1 MDVSTRP
8 SKKHRQLPALF
19 KRGLAVLSFS
29 ALCIALPSSL
39 SAATGG
45 EEPKA
50 SEIVSSIAQDAS
62 HEVAI
67 RNVGAGNEEIAL
79 SARLSTTTNI
89 LAERVSWEIRSK
101 SGELLHKG
109 EHTEFNTKLSPG
121 QFTIEARYGA
131 VSIREELTLVEGH
144 ALTVNFVLNAGGLR
158 VLPVMKDMQSEGMDS
173 HTLVYALSGPGKGRL
188 ISHSRTPG
196 EILKLA
202 AGQYR
207 VESRLGQGNAVAVM
221 DVRVRPGRMSAIEV
235 KHQVGVARLSFVGSA
250 DATVDWSV
258 SQVGGAVIA
267 QASGLN
273 QALALRPGFYLAEA
287 SVNGETLTAK
297 FKITAGQERDILLGN

>member
-1 MDVSTRP
+1 MGVSTRP
-8 SKKHRQLPALF
+8 SQKHRQMPAF
-19 KRGLAVLSFS
+19 MKRGLAVLSFS
-29 ALCIALPSSL
+29 ALCIVTPSPL
-39 SAATGG
+39 SAATGT
-45 EEPKA
+45 EDAAAP
-50 SEIVSSIAQDAS
+50 EIVSSIAQDAS

-67 RNVGAGNEEIAL
+67 RNVGAGNEEISL
-79 SARLSTTTNI
+79 SARLSTAANT
-89 LAERVSWEIRSK
+89 LAESVSWEIRSK

-109 EHTEFNTKLSPG
+109 DHTEFNTKLSPG

-158 VLPVMKDMQSEGMDS
+158 VLPVLKDMSSDGMDT

-188 ISHSRTPG
+188 VSHSRTAG

-207 VESRLGQGNAVAVM
+207 VESRLGQGNAIAVT
-221 DVRVRPGRMSAIEV
+221 DVRVRPGRMSAVEV
-235 KHQVGVARLSFVGSA
+235 KHQAGVARLSFVGSA
-250 DATVDWSV
+250 NATVDWSV
-258 SQVGGAVIA
+258 SQVGGTVIA

-273 QALALRPGFYLAEA
+273 QALALRPGLYLAEA
-287 SVNGETLTAK
+287 RVNGETLTAK
-297 FKITAGQERDILLGN
+297 FKIDVGQERDILLGN